1 MTVSADYSS
10 GSHTRS
16 RSREEGKGAFPRPWL
31 QSKEER
37 KKERLAVEVAI
48 FVGVRPRQ
56 PLGRWSG
63 LMGR

>member
-10 GSHTRS
+10 GSYTRS
-16 RSREEGKGAFPRPWL
+16 GSREEGKGEFSRPWL
-31 QSKEER
+31 QRREER

-56 PLGRWSG
+56 TLGRWSG